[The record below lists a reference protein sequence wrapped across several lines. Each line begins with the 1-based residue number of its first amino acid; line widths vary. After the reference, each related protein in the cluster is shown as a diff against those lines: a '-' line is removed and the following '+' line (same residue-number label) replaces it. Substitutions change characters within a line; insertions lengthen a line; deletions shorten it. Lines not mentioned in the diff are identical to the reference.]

1 MVLISL
7 STGIA
12 YFIKQIIAAVD
23 LSERSPTNNITVL
36 SFHGLVMKLAVLY
49 RSVRGS
55 SGDKNGEG
63 EEKSHSIP
71 SINMVSA
78 YEPSGPSGRSLSL
91 FV

>member
-1 MVLISL
+1 MDTYLTEVVLIL
-7 STGIA
+7 
-12 YFIKQIIAAVD
+12 IKQIIAAGD

-49 RSVRGS
+49 RPVRGS